1 MSSRKTPAAL
11 RVMLVDDDAERLDLM
26 QQAMDASGHRVVARL
41 SSRDDMSL
49 AVDRHRPDVILVD
62 VDAPSRDTLESLGQV
77 TRDRPRPI
85 VLFAS
90 QTDPDTTRRA
100 IRAGVSAYVVDG
112 MSPAR
117 LKSVIEVAIARF
129 DEHQA
134 LRREIENNKIRLAD
148 RCDVE
153 SAKAMLMQRRKLS
166 ESDAYELLRTIA
178 MSRKLKIGDAAR
190 ALLTVTELL

>member
-1 MSSRKTPAAL
+1 MNSRRTPAAL
-11 RVMLVDDDAERLDLM
+11 RVMLVDDDADRLDLM

-41 SSRDDMSL
+41 SSGDDMSL

-62 VDAPSRDTLESLGQV
+62 VEAPSRDTLESLGQV

-90 QTDPDTTRRA
+90 QTDPETTRRA
-100 IRAGVSAYVVDG
+100 IRAGVSAYVIGG

-148 RCDVE
+148 RRDVE